1 MAPRPRD
8 HSHRVGGYD
17 VKLILRWLI
26 NAAALYVAVKL
37 VPGIE
42 ASDTQAILIAAIV
55 IGLINATLKPIAV
68 LLTLP
73 LTILT
78 LGLFYLFVNGAMLY
92 LAAALTPG
100 FQLAGFGSAVL
111 GAIVISVVGMLLG
124 GLVEQDD

>member
-1 MAPRPRD
+1 
-8 HSHRVGGYD
+8 
-17 VKLILRWLI
+17 VKLILRWLV
-26 NAAALYVAVKL
+26 NAAALYAAVML

-42 ASDTQAILIAAIV
+42 ATDTTAILIAAVV

-78 LGLFYLFVNGAMLY
+78 LGLFYLCVNAAMLY
-92 LAAALTPG
+92 LTAALTPG

-111 GAIVISVVGMLLG
+111 GAIVVSIVGMLLG
-124 GLVEQDD
+124 GLVDEKD

>member
-1 MAPRPRD
+1 M
-8 HSHRVGGYD
+8 
-17 VKLILRWLI
+17 KLILRWLV

-73 LTILT
+73 LTVIT
-78 LGLFYLFVNGAMLY
+78 LGLFYLLVNGAMLY
-92 LAAALTPG
+92 LTAALTPG
-100 FQLAGFGSAVL
+100 FELAGFGSAVL
-111 GAIVISVVGMLLG
+111 GAIVISIVGMLLG
-124 GLVEQDD
+124 GLVREED

>member
-1 MAPRPRD
+1 M
-8 HSHRVGGYD
+8 
-17 VKLILRWLI
+17 KLILRWLI

-78 LGLFYLFVNGAMLY
+78 LGLFYLCVNGAMLY
-92 LAAALTPG
+92 LAAALTLWSMWVYLHAAWPVMSQSQSEPKASRG
-100 FQLAGFGSAVL
+100 
-111 GAIVISVVGMLLG
+111 
-124 GLVEQDD
+124 DD

>member
-1 MAPRPRD
+1 M
-8 HSHRVGGYD
+8 
-17 VKLILRWLI
+17 KLILRWLI

-68 LLTLP
+68 LLT
-73 LTILT
+73 
-78 LGLFYLFVNGAMLY
+78 
-92 LAAALTPG
+92 PG

-111 GAIVISVVGMLLG
+111 GAIVISIVGMLLG
-124 GLVEQDD
+124 GLVKQDD

>member
-1 MAPRPRD
+1 
-8 HSHRVGGYD
+8 
-17 VKLILRWLI
+17 VKLILRWLV
-26 NAAALYVAVKL
+26 NAAALYAAVML

-42 ASDTQAILIAAIV
+42 ATDTGAILIAAVV

-78 LGLFYLFVNGAMLY
+78 LGLFYLCVNAAMLY
-92 LAAALTPG
+92 LTAALTPG

-111 GAIVISVVGMLLG
+111 GSIVVSIVGMLLG
-124 GLVEQDD
+124 GWVDKKD

>member
-1 MAPRPRD
+1 M
-8 HSHRVGGYD
+8 
-17 VKLILRWLI
+17 KLILKWLV
-26 NAAALYVAVKL
+26 NAAALYAAVKL

-42 ASDTQAILIAAIV
+42 ATDTQAILIAAIV

-73 LTILT
+73 LTVLT
-78 LGLFYLFVNGAMLY
+78 LGLFYLCVNGAMLY
-92 LAAALTPG
+92 LTAALTPG

-111 GAIVISVVGMLLG
+111 GAIVVSAVGMLLG